1 MLKPETGPPRHWITY
16 TIAALCFLLGGGIA
30 SSPGCAESDF
40 YISESQYIKRDWITP
55 APPYWHQEKNA
66 ILIRYLSAGTFGEMA
81 GAVKPDG
88 SQVDPFLGPDIKA
101 IASLSP
107 DWSRLTYAYA
117 EPRRWE
123 IFTSAP
129 DGSDKIKLTDTED
142 HELSPE
148 WSPDGS
154 RIAFYT
160 FPMVEGFYLDTMST
174 DGSNRH
180 RVAHLNRRTWTIP
193 PLWSPDSRRLA
204 FAQIALDDDENSH
217 YDTWEMYVS
226 EADGS
231 SRHSLGKTV
240 TFPAWS
246 PDSQSVAFLR
256 PAKTGRA
263 IALYTIAADGS
274 NLTKVYQLTNDFAG
288 SHDELEYHLAWS
300 PDSTKILLS
309 FKGIIATV
317 NTDGSDFRLL
327 MNQHNSNN
335 KLRASWSPD
344 GSKIVVGADF
354 HTLGFPNKYRME
366 NDTHVALF
374 TMNPDGS
381 DKRILAIWKR
391 QDGLRIEPGH
401 NQPWPE
407 NLKRLEPGATPM
419 PSPTAPPP
427 APAPTGKPMPDTET
441 VGDD

>member
-1 MLKPETGPPRHWITY
+1 MLKPLTSPQRHWIAY

-30 SSPGCAESDF
+30 SSPGCSESYID
-40 YISESQYIKRDWITP
+40 ISESQYIKRDWITP

-88 SQVDPFLGPDIKA
+88 SQVEPFLGPDTKA

-107 DWSRLTYAYA
+107 DWSRLTYSDLGD
-117 EPRRWE
+117 RQWQ

-129 DGSDKIKLTDTED
+129 DGSDKIKLTEGEG
-142 HELSPE
+142 HEFSPE

-160 FPMVEGFYLDTMST
+160 FAGGFYLDTMAT

-180 RVAHLNRRTWTIP
+180 RVADLNDAAWAIP

-204 FAQIALDDDENSH
+204 FAQPGIDDEASH
-217 YDTWEMYVS
+217 YNTWEMYLS

-231 SRHSLGKTV
+231 SRYSLGKTV

-274 NLTKVYQLTNDFAG
+274 NLTKVYQLTNAFA
-288 SHDELEYHLAWS
+288 SYNDELEYHLAWS

-309 FKGIIATV
+309 YKGIIVTV
-317 NTDGSDFRLL
+317 NTDGSDFHLL
-327 MNQHNSNN
+327 MNQHKSNN

-354 HTLGFPNKYRME
+354 HTLGFPNKYPKE

-407 NLKRLEPGATPM
+407 NLKRLEPSATPM
-419 PSPTAPPP
+419 PPPTAPPP

>member
-1 MLKPETGPPRHWITY
+1 MPKPLTGPPRHWIAY

-40 YISESQYIKRDWITP
+40 YISESEYIKRDWHTP

-66 ILIRYLSAGTFGEMA
+66 ILIRYTNVGTYGEMA

-160 FPMVEGFYLDTMST
+160 FPMVDGFYLDTMST

-180 RVAHLNRRTWTIP
+180 RVAHLNRGAWAIP
-193 PLWSPDSRRLA
+193 PQWSPDSRRLA
-204 FAQIALDDDENSH
+204 FAQPALDDDENSH

-226 EADGS
+226 EANGS

-274 NLTKVYQLTNDFAG
+274 NLTKVYQLTNAFA
-288 SHDELEYHLAWS
+288 SYNDELEYHLAWS

-309 FKGIIATV
+309 YKGIIATV

-327 MNQHNSNN
+327 MNQYMSN

-344 GSKIVVGADF
+344 GSKIVVGADSYSF
-354 HTLGFPNKYRME
+354 GFPNKYPME
-366 NDTHVALF
+366 NDTYIALF
-374 TMNPDGS
+374 TMNPDGA
-381 DKRILAIWKR
+381 DKRILAVWKG
-391 QDGLRIEPGH
+391 QDNLRIEPGH

-419 PSPTAPPP
+419 PPPTAPPP
-427 APAPTGKPMPDTET
+427 APVPTGKPMPDTDT
-441 VGDD
+441 VGGD